1 MATSLELAFGFIIE
15 HHKAVT
21 AIWEE
26 DPDTGNRT
34 VIHVIDKPEAL
45 SEAKRNRLAWQ
56 WLRERAVKF
65 EAAAEA
71 LELFLP
77 EDESEN

>member
-1 MATSLELAFGFIIE
+1 LAFGFIIE

-34 VIHVIDKPEAL
+34 VIHVIQSPAT
-45 SEAKRNRLAWQ
+45 EAKRNRLAWQ

-71 LELFLP
+71 LELFIP
-77 EDESEN
+77 EDED

>member
-34 VIHVIDKPEAL
+34 VIHVIDKHT

-56 WLRERAVKF
+56 WLRERAVRL
-65 EAAAEA
+65 EAAAES
-71 LELFLP
+71 LELFLA
-77 EDESEN
+77 EEEE